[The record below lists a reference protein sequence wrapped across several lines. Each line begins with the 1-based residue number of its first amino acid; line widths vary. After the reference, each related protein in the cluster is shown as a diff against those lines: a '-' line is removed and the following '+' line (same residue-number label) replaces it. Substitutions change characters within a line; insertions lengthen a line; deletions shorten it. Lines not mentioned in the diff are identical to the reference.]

1 MKGECVKVIGAFLL
15 SVLLASGAGRAHSAD
30 AWDALGP
37 GRIGA
42 RFDEIAQGASLACDA
57 QTGHRVCTAS
67 SPIPIVFAG
76 LPVQRIEAVFD
87 DSRLERVRVTLGLRR
102 YKELL
107 QILTARFGE
116 GEDHSFLAIAGMGGE
131 FAAGVHVWRTGAS
144 SLVLEQY
151 AGKIDRS
158 ALTYGS
164 ESSMADLVRKVSL
177 YPRGARRDL

>member
-1 MKGECVKVIGAFLL
+1 MKVIAAFLV
-15 SVLLASGAGRAHSAD
+15 SMLLASGAGWAHSAD
-30 AWDALGP
+30 AWEALGP

-42 RFDEIAQGASLACDA
+42 SFDEISQGVAFACDSE
-57 QTGHRVCTAS
+57 TGHRACTVS
-67 SPIPIVFAG
+67 SPMVFAG
-76 LPVQRIEAVFD
+76 LPVARIDAMFD
-87 DSRLERVRVTLGLRR
+87 DSRLERARVTFGLQR
-102 YKELL
+102 YKDLF
-107 QILTARFGE
+107 QILTSRYGE

-131 FAAGVHVWRTGAS
+131 FAAGVHVWRTGGS

-164 ESSMADLVRKVSL
+164 ESSMADLVRKVNI

>member
-1 MKGECVKVIGAFLL
+1 MKVICAFLVA
-15 SVLLASGAGRAHSAD
+15 VLLASGAGRAHAAD

-42 RFDEIAQGASLACDA
+42 SFDEMAQAVALACDSE
-57 QTGHRVCTAS
+57 TGHRVCTVS
-67 SPIPIVFAG
+67 SQISIVFAG
-76 LPVQRIEAVFD
+76 LPVTRIEAVFD
-87 DSRLERVRVTLGLRR
+87 DFRLERARVTLGLQR
-102 YKELL
+102 YKGLF
-107 QILTARFGE
+107 QFLTARFGE

-131 FAAGVHVWRTGAS
+131 FAAGVHVWHTGAS

-164 ESSMADLVRKVSL
+164 ESSMADLVRKVSV

>member
-1 MKGECVKVIGAFLL
+1 MKVICAFLVSL
-15 SVLLASGAGRAHSAD
+15 LLASGAGRAHSAD
-30 AWDALGP
+30 AWEALGP

-42 RFDEIAQGASLACDA
+42 SFDEIAQGIALACDSA
-57 QTGHRVCTAS
+57 TGHRVCTV
-67 SPIPIVFAG
+67 PLQIPIVFAG
-76 LPVQRIEAVFD
+76 LPVTRIEAVFD
-87 DSRLERVRVTLGLRR
+87 DSRLERARVTLGLQR
-102 YKELL
+102 YKHLL
-107 QILTARFGE
+107 RILTARFGE
-116 GEDHSFLAIAGMGGE
+116 GEDHSFLAIAGMGVE

-164 ESSMADLVRKVSL
+164 DSSMADLVRKVNG